1 MKENVQIKLL
11 AYKKGTPRG
20 EIKKLIK
27 AIEAAWEE
35 THPGGKLIC
44 IPVET
49 DGGKQEAR

>member
-11 AYKKGTPRG
+11 AYKKGTPHR

-35 THPGGKLIC
+35 THPGEKIIC
-44 IPVET
+44 IPVESEYT
-49 DGGKQEAR
+49 ET